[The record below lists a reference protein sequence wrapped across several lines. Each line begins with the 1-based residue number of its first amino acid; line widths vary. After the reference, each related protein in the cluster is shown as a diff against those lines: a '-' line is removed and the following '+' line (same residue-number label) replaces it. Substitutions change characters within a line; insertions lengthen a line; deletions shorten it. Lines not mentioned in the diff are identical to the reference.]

1 MVCCRRSSFR
11 LSTFLRKDALRRC
24 NHLLLG
30 DSCPVKPFAW
40 YVVVVTSLS
49 LRLLRRFV
57 ILFDFIIER
66 ISSSG
71 VSSSIV
77 ETDRCCM
84 NIDRKY
90 LPKEEESGGDDGVD
104 DDDGIVCGGE
114 LNRNIFRIH
123 SNTRDPNTTHLFQL
137 FLSTGN

>member
-1 MVCCRRSSFR
+1 MVCCRRSNFR

-30 DSCPVKPFAW
+30 DSCPVKTFAW
-40 YVVVVTSLS
+40 YDVVVTSLS

-57 ILFDFIIER
+57 IRFDFIIER
-66 ISSSG
+66 ISFSG
-71 VSSSIV
+71 GSSSIV

-90 LPKEEESGGDDGVD
+90 LPKDEESGGDDGVD

-114 LNRNIFRIH
+114 LNRNISVH
-123 SNTRDPNTTHLFQL
+123 SDPNTTHLFQICS
-137 FLSTGN
+137 STGN